1 MWRLLLLLAAS
12 AALTL
17 GAQENKTIRTDFTS
31 QPEGAKVIVD
41 DVMRGVTPIT
51 LYDLGPGKHH
61 VRYELAGYERVDDF
75 LFLREGAFL
84 QKNAVLNPVKGI
96 LLLHSEPEGCDIS
109 IDGTLS
115 LGKTPR
121 LITSLDA
128 KDVHRLLLQKPGYQ
142 PRTAEIKFN
151 GRVPLVKKETLIID
165 SGAIEITSDPSGA
178 EVTVNGIVRGVT
190 PLKVTEVPKGRATV
204 TFKKA
209 GYEDASR
216 ELSMVA
222 GESQTLFI
230 KLTGM
235 PGSLSLTSV
244 PEGARF
250 YVDGQPQGKG
260 PVLLKGLKSGDYNV
274 RAELDGYATETRTVT
289 VENGLSANEE
299 FRLENVMGR
308 IEVRT
313 IPAGVQV
320 LLDGVNIGST
330 KPGASEAGPSEVLAV
345 ENVRQGEHAL
355 VLRCQGY
362 AETVKH
368 PVVENQKT
376 SKINVKMKRV
386 FAPDIEIKTSSGVY
400 RGVLISSSPD
410 GVVVEVKMGINRTF
424 LHSEIRELKHLQ

>member
-1 MWRLLLLLAAS
+1 
-12 AALTL
+12 
-17 GAQENKTIRTDFTS
+17 
-31 QPEGAKVIVD
+31 
-41 DVMRGVTPIT
+41 
-51 LYDLGPGKHH
+51 
-61 VRYELAGYERVDDF
+61 
-75 LFLREGAFL
+75 
-84 QKNAVLNPVKGI
+84 
-96 LLLHSEPEGCDIS
+96 
-109 IDGTLS
+109 
-115 LGKTPR
+115 
-121 LITSLDA
+121 
-128 KDVHRLLLQKPGYQ
+128 
-142 PRTAEIKFN
+142 
-151 GRVPLVKKETLIID
+151 
-165 SGAIEITSDPSGA
+165 
-178 EVTVNGIVRGVT
+178 
-190 PLKVTEVPKGRATV
+190 
-204 TFKKA
+204 
-209 GYEDASR
+209 
-216 ELSMVA
+216 MVA

-235 PGSLSLTSV
+235 PGSLSLTSI